1 MGNCK
6 GGGIV
11 MGEIVHFPNNKKD
24 KNNDIDVIQV
34 SKNKIMVN
42 GVEYESMDLEEFLMG
57 VEISQ
62 EAEEKFIRGFFKII
76 KEACLEDFRILKI
89 FREIFKGK

>member
-1 MGNCK
+1 
-6 GGGIV
+6 

-24 KNNDIDVIQV
+24 KNNDIDVIRL

-62 EAEEKFIRGFFKII
+62 EAEEKFIRVFFKII

>member
-1 MGNCK
+1 
-6 GGGIV
+6 
-11 MGEIVHFPNNKKD
+11 
-24 KNNDIDVIQV
+24 
-34 SKNKIMVN
+34 
-42 GVEYESMDLEEFLMG
+42 MG
-57 VEISQ
+57 VELSQ

>member
-1 MGNCK
+1 
-6 GGGIV
+6 

-42 GVEYESMDLEEFLMG
+42 GVEYETMDLEEFLMG
-57 VEISQ
+57 VELSQ
-62 EAEEKFIRGFFKII
+62 EAEEKFIRDFFKII